1 MQSNLK
7 QIWRLGLPI
16 SLTMVIQMIIVM
28 VDSAFAGYI
37 SHIDLAAVSLAG
49 GVFHIGLLLLIG
61 IGIGASVKGGQA
73 SGADDEGAML
83 NCFRQGTLACLI
95 IGLLLSLLL
104 LNTSSLMLY
113 LGQEPEVVKLA
124 ETYLNWLAWTLPMQ
138 ALLVLFRSYFA
149 VIDRP
154 WQSFLP
160 VCFALLLNTFL
171 DYCLATGQLG
181 FPALGISGIGIAS
194 LISNAFLIVMML
206 HRMGWST
213 SREMFSFTH
222 SEVWHD
228 HGMRKLLLISFPISL
243 TLMIEQAFFSGSIFL
258 AGTLGGSEQAAHQI
272 ILNAIGTS
280 FLFNTGLAIACAIL
294 IGKAVGAGSF
304 NRIMPIVKGGWVL
317 AQVFTIPFALILLV
331 FDDQWIGLF
340 LDASLASNETAIGF
354 VKSVL
359 LIAIVMLFIDTIWLV
374 VIESLHGLL
383 DTTYPAISALAAYWL
398 LGGPLAYWATQNYPN
413 AFTWIWIAMLLAAM
427 LLTILVYLR
436 LRIKVANLSLLDDVM
451 AKV

>member
-1 MQSNLK
+1 
-7 QIWRLGLPI
+7 
-16 SLTMVIQMIIVM
+16 
-28 VDSAFAGYI
+28 
-37 SHIDLAAVSLAG
+37 
-49 GVFHIGLLLLIG
+49 
-61 IGIGASVKGGQA
+61 
-73 SGADDEGAML
+73 
-83 NCFRQGTLACLI
+83 
-95 IGLLLSLLL
+95 
-104 LNTSSLMLY
+104 
-113 LGQEPEVVKLA
+113 
-124 ETYLNWLAWTLPMQ
+124 
-138 ALLVLFRSYFA
+138 
-149 VIDRP
+149 
-154 WQSFLP
+154 
-160 VCFALLLNTFL
+160 
-171 DYCLATGQLG
+171 
-181 FPALGISGIGIAS
+181 
-194 LISNAFLIVMML
+194 
-206 HRMGWST
+206 
-213 SREMFSFTH
+213 
-222 SEVWHD
+222 
-228 HGMRKLLLISFPISL
+228 
-243 TLMIEQAFFSGSIFL
+243 MIEQAFFSGSIFL

-272 ILNAIGTS
+272 ILNTIGTS

-304 NRIMPIVKGGWVL
+304 NRIMPIVKAGWVL